1 MNHRV
6 RIARQNFIEFLR
18 HPDSIIN
25 HEFLWEFVTNPE
37 MGLFN
42 LAPSGLNL
50 IIIKLDNT
58 SNPTIVCPP
67 VAQMDPRNKTVVLIQ
82 TKSTY
87 YEPIF
92 TVRESYIDPSI
103 DGFKPNKKSVQ
114 QIYER
119 TRTCFFVS
127 QDADIAQFDKKMSH
141 PKLKRFIQFATK
153 NFNTRCRPIQSH
165 PESSMKMNHTLDDII
180 RTFDAYKIEYT
191 HVVDCINYDGKVVGM
206 IVRIPGIMNKPNE
219 LVTGFIPCHPSPNI
233 IDLARPETMIDSESI
248 HWMSYTSTVQFL
260 RKIHELTK
268 GNIPVLPVQRV
279 VDGSMTVG
287 VVTETNQY
295 VRVVSE
301 QYVEGDAD
309 VPTNRPTNV
318 PTNRPTNE
326 LPVLLSKDFI
336 DVDVEI
342 ITSDITNVDETRIKH
357 IKSIQLENYFY
368 TTFRTAVRSA
378 IVNPVNDKY
387 RKKLIELVR
396 SEDRESFKGRIM
408 LIYGMLTQIAEKSI
422 QFVDNTVP
430 PSISSLNKLELDV
443 KIHSSVFPKN
453 NLMMNGS
460 NDMLYYIR
468 MADELARYS
477 RIQNFVLEPNKYLAF
492 SGTTYN
498 LTDNELLI
506 TQTILL
512 NGYYQMLQ
520 GDSDRNYDTFRT
532 HRPTRDNAVPML
544 TRGSENI
551 LHNSNIYPEEKL
563 GTADNTTI
571 YKTNGPE
578 VFFLSNT
585 SKQLIPKP
593 VDPDMGNEPF
603 CDETY
608 NKLSS
613 KDWMSRFKY
622 EFPGNTTEIIFQD
635 GKPSCSFRSI
645 QMILQ
650 RRFPDTTDGFP
661 HRIVDIK
668 ERLVNAYTDF
678 VASKDG
684 NEGRII
690 VKNFMSKY
698 GDNKLAIFGGLF
710 RDLSNPTFD
719 IKDYIVTDSY
729 PMTLFDMW
737 LLARLYKIPVI
748 IYSSGS
754 LPGLPEGEKGINYM
768 RLTSDGTNKYFFIK
782 IPSWKNT
789 PAVDIRYRLLALNP
803 STKGNTVRLVDILR
817 PLSDKNREQLD
828 KRMSFTDFV
837 DTFANM

>member
-1 MNHRV
+1 
-6 RIARQNFIEFLR
+6 
-18 HPDSIIN
+18 
-25 HEFLWEFVTNPE
+25 
-37 MGLFN
+37 
-42 LAPSGLNL
+42 
-50 IIIKLDNT
+50 
-58 SNPTIVCPP
+58 
-67 VAQMDPRNKTVVLIQ
+67 
-82 TKSTY
+82 
-87 YEPIF
+87 
-92 TVRESYIDPSI
+92 
-103 DGFKPNKKSVQ
+103 
-114 QIYER
+114 
-119 TRTCFFVS
+119 
-127 QDADIAQFDKKMSH
+127 
-141 PKLKRFIQFATK
+141 
-153 NFNTRCRPIQSH
+153 
-165 PESSMKMNHTLDDII
+165 
-180 RTFDAYKIEYT
+180 
-191 HVVDCINYDGKVVGM
+191 
-206 IVRIPGIMNKPNE
+206 
-219 LVTGFIPCHPSPNI
+219 
-233 IDLARPETMIDSESI
+233 
-248 HWMSYTSTVQFL
+248 
-260 RKIHELTK
+260 
-268 GNIPVLPVQRV
+268 
-279 VDGSMTVG
+279 
-287 VVTETNQY
+287 
-295 VRVVSE
+295 
-301 QYVEGDAD
+301 
-309 VPTNRPTNV
+309 
-318 PTNRPTNE
+318 
-326 LPVLLSKDFI
+326 
-336 DVDVEI
+336 
-342 ITSDITNVDETRIKH
+342 
-357 IKSIQLENYFY
+357 
-368 TTFRTAVRSA
+368 
-378 IVNPVNDKY
+378 
-387 RKKLIELVR
+387 
-396 SEDRESFKGRIM
+396 
-408 LIYGMLTQIAEKSI
+408 
-422 QFVDNTVP
+422 
-430 PSISSLNKLELDV
+430 
-443 KIHSSVFPKN
+443 
-453 NLMMNGS
+453 
-460 NDMLYYIR
+460 

-650 RRFPDTTDGFP
+650 RRFPDTFDGFP